1 MHQLCKSKCLVWLQQ
16 NNVKPPAIVPEAVV
30 VNQAKPTA
38 AGESQRKPSVGST
51 TKKKVKVTR
60 VVTRKVIP
68 VTDGLDPK
76 LKSIMESRRNQIKN
90 YTKSDKAPNGD
101 IPDDT
106 PIVKTKL
113 PTNGA
118 VESDNVTSSING
130 VKLVNKREMQSSNRK
145 SANEEQKKE
154 TPVANIN
161 DLHLSDVTSQSA
173 SLSELVKKSVVDDG
187 AASSDTDTVTS
198 SEAALGR
205 YLFYC

>member
-1 MHQLCKSKCLVWLQQ
+1 M
-16 NNVKPPAIVPEAVV
+16 
-30 VNQAKPTA
+30 
-38 AGESQRKPSVGST
+38 
-51 TKKKVKVTR
+51 TR

-106 PIVKTKL
+106 PTKL
-113 PTNGA
+113 PTNGT
-118 VESDNVTSSING
+118 VESDSVTSSING